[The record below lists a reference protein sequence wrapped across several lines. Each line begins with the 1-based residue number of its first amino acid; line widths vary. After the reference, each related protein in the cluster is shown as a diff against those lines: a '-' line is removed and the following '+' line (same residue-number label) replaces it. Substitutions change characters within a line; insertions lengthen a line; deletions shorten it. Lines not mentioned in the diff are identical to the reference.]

1 MQLGFKRRGF
11 NNLFLT
17 KNKIVVLEKKL
28 KKIAL
33 CLTRGLTGYKL
44 TRLIKFD
51 LDNCF

>member
-33 CLTRGLTGYKL
+33 CGYKL